1 LFSKP
6 LELECKLRPQIGLFE
21 RWDVMTSSEV
31 APSALGKAL
40 SLFTLAALFVSS
52 CCSAS
57 SCDRRLI
64 GTWKSDAKATMA
76 FVKEHAKLQNKT
88 VDFLQALVGHM
99 TLSFDQHELRALM
112 PDIEV
117 PVSGELRPFAGS
129 TQRKPYKVLFCNE
142 STVVWSARRSFDTYL
157 SIALRAAGDTGKD
170 ATTFHFID
178 ADKFWVY
185 LGSTSSKAP
194 DLHAREYFYRVR

>member
-57 SCDRRLI
+57 SCDLRLI
-64 GTWKSDAKATMA
+64 GTWKSDAKATIA
-76 FVKEHAKLQNKT
+76 FVKEHAKLQNNT

-99 TLSFDQHELRALM
+99 TLSFDQHELRSVM

-129 TQRKPYKVLFCNE
+129 TERKTYKVLFCNE
-142 STVVWSARRSFDTYL
+142 STVVWSAKRSF
-157 SIALRAAGDTGKD
+157 DTGKD

-178 ADKFWVY
+178 ADSFWVY
-185 LGSTSSKAP
+185 LGSTSSGTP